1 MPEVSKPFF
10 SIITPV
16 YNRVNDG
23 KLKRC
28 LDSVM
33 TQTFEDF
40 EHIIVDDGSAEDVA
54 GLVAQYDERFRY
66 VHQKHQGRI
75 VARNTGYAAMSASSS
90 YICQLDSDD
99 TYDPEYLRTFHYYIE
114 QSPEVHFW
122 ICSSCIHGVA
132 KDDQGKQ
139 LVPAW
144 TKIRQAWM
152 PPIDEE
158 SGAHSFFMSGK
169 IGLGQYVFSK
179 EAFAAI
185 GPYPEDWRN
194 HNCVADGIHEWTGFL
209 MDPPVYSTY
218 IRLAGNPVGDD
229 FAQILALSKH
239 FRASLI
245 KAALY
250 RQYRR

>member
-1 MPEVSKPFF
+1 MSSPFF
-10 SIITPV
+10 SIITPT
-16 YNRVNDG
+16 YNRVNDS

-28 LDSVM
+28 LNSVM

-40 EHIIVDDGSAEDVA
+40 ELVCVDDGSKEDVK
-54 GLVAQYDERFRY
+54 GLVESYRDARFRY
-66 VHQKHQGRI
+66 VRQEHQGRI
-75 VARNTGYAAMSASSS
+75 VARNTGYKAMSADTGF
-90 YICQLDSDD
+90 ICQLDSDD
-99 TYDPEYLRTFHYYIE
+99 TYDPEYLRTFHYNIL
-114 QSPEVHFW
+114 QHPEVHFW
-122 ICSSCIHGVA
+122 VCSSFIHGV
-132 KDDQGKQ
+132 KRDESGRQ
-139 LVPAW
+139 LVPIW
-144 TKIRQAWM
+144 SKIRQAWM

-185 GPYPEDWRN
+185 GPYPESWRN

-209 MDPPVYSTY
+209 MDPPIYSTSV
-218 IRLAGNPVGDD
+218 RLAGNPVGDD

-239 FRASLI
+239 FRVSLI

-250 RQYRR
+250 RQYHR